1 MTPRGVGR
9 FPADLQAL
17 RRWFTALG
25 WKPFPF
31 QEQVWRAAAAGG
43 SGLVH
48 APTGTGKT
56 LAAWLGA
63 LAHSRRRAMARE
75 EAGAVDELPVGSG
88 PRVVWITPL
97 RALAADTLRGLA
109 DPLPDLAEWLAGP
122 RRRAPRRITW
132 GP

>member
-1 MTPRGVGR
+1 MSPRGVGR

-17 RRWFTALG
+17 RRWFGDRG

-63 LAHSRRRAMARE
+63 LAHSRRRAITRQ
-75 EAGAVDELPVGSG
+75 EAGAVGEYNGKFMINQMV
-88 PRVVWITPL
+88 
-97 RALAADTLRGLA
+97 LRGSSCVTPPGHARASYRNFFQPDKRWQMTGLRLA
-109 DPLPDLAEWLAGP
+109 TDH
-122 RRRAPRRITW
+122 
-132 GP
+132 